1 MTFTDLAAA
10 IASLT
15 SGNTYSSSKLTSIWQ
30 CVSTTGPT
38 NGNATFTAALTSRE
52 FLAIRGI
59 PQAFALGS
67 LYGPDVYA
75 NTTIPSDPRTVNT
88 AYTPS
93 YFTSEL
99 TLQGQ
104 IEHNF
109 GPVSLQVSGQYQKV
123 KLDASQ
129 DYNSNVGNR
138 ALYAGGLATLQAAAG
153 GALGAGFTPY
163 FAPVAAARELKS
175 SVRN

>member
-1 MTFTDLAAA
+1 MRISDW
-10 IASLT
+10 
-15 SGNTYSSSKLTSIWQ
+15 SSDVCSSD
-30 CVSTTGPT
+30 
-38 NGNATFTAALTSRE
+38 
-52 FLAIRGI
+52 
-59 PQAFALGS
+59 

-75 NTTIPSDPRTVNT
+75 NTTIPGDPRTVNT

-99 TLQGQ
+99 TIQGQ

-109 GPVSLQVSGQYQKV
+109 GPVSLQVSGQYQKI

-138 ALYAGGLATLQAAAG
+138 ALYGTGLANLQAAAS
-153 GALGAGFTPY
+153 GAFGPGLQAYRSDEHTS
-163 FAPVAAARELKS
+163 ELQS
-175 SVRN
+175 LMRNSYAVFCLTQNK